1 MEKIQALANYL
12 DINVEEIT
20 DNHSYFETP
29 EGDYMVLTDYES
41 DVAWEASIDSYIDEC
56 ILPEL
61 PERYQMYFDRKQFH
75 YDAQMDGRGH
85 SLSTYDG
92 IEHEL
97 EGNYFAYQC

>member
-12 DINVEEIT
+12 NISTEEIT
-20 DNHSYFETP
+20 QHHNYFDTP
-29 EGDYMVLTDYES
+29 EGDYIVLTDYEA
-41 DVAWEASIDSYIDEC
+41 DEAWEESIDSYIDEC

-61 PERYQMYFDRKQFH
+61 PERYQMYFDRNQFH

-85 SLSTYDG
+85 SLSSYDG

-97 EGNYFAYQC
+97 EGNLFAYQC